1 MKNAVKRY
9 PVFKDT
15 GSSPTADAFV
25 DASVLCPWPFLLPD
39 GSSGLTSALKV
50 NKAVD
55 LIGISQS
62 EDMLKSGLTR
72 ISDCIAPDIY
82 IGSIV
87 ANLRTI
93 DAFGV
98 YIIDTSENPQ
108 RNFVAHP
115 DSNDRIRHL
124 KMRANRTV
132 NLKGHFVEFAV
143 SLTGQVKLDTG
154 DFEVTFLGI
163 DLVGV
168 TNSYGDSVSDTTK
181 ANFEQL
187 VKRIQILG
195 VVPVFSLVD
204 A

>member
-1 MKNAVKRY
+1 MNNAVKSY

-25 DASVLCPWPFLLPD
+25 DTSVLHPWPFLLPD
-39 GSSGLTSALKV
+39 GRRGVTSALKV

-55 LIGISQS
+55 LIGLSQS
-62 EDMLKSGLTR
+62 EDMLESGVTK
-72 ISDCIAPDIY
+72 IGDCIAPDIY

-87 ANLRTI
+87 AKLHTV
-93 DAFGV
+93 DTFKV
-98 YIIDTSENPQ
+98 YIVDTSENPQ
-108 RNFVAHP
+108 KSFVAHP

-124 KMRANRTV
+124 KMRANRII
-132 NLKGHFVEFAV
+132 NLKGHLVEFAV

-168 TNSYGDSVSDTTK
+168 TNSDGDSVSDTTK

>member
-1 MKNAVKRY
+1 MNNAVKRY

-15 GSSPTADAFV
+15 GSSPTVDAFV

-62 EDMLKSGLTR
+62 EDMLKSGLTK

-82 IGSIV
+82 IGTIV
-87 ANLRTI
+87 ANLRTV

-108 RNFVAHP
+108 KNFVAHP
-115 DSNDRIRHL
+115 NSNDRIRHL
-124 KMRANRTV
+124 KMRANRTI
-132 NLKGHFVEFAV
+132 NLKGHIVEFAV

-154 DFEVTFLGI
+154 DFEVTPFGV

-168 TNSYGDSVSDTTK
+168 TNSDGDGVSESTK
-181 ANFEQL
+181 AIFEQL
-187 VKRIQILG
+187 VKQIQVLG
-195 VVPVFSLVD
+195 VVPIFSS
-204 A
+204 AGY

>member
-1 MKNAVKRY
+1 MKNAVKIY

-115 DSNDRIRHL
+115 DSNDKIRHL
-124 KMRANRTV
+124 KMRANHIV
-132 NLKGHFVEFAV
+132 NLKGHLVEFAV
-143 SLTGQVKLDTG
+143 LLSGQVKLDTG
-154 DFEVTFLGI
+154 EFEVTPLGI
-163 DLVGV
+163 ELVGV
-168 TNSYGDSVSDTTK
+168 TNSDGDGVSDATK